1 MNTLLLGAIFVSSMF
16 FFLSRPKL
24 FKFNF
29 VLYSILIVVWL
40 LNHTDI
46 DLLTVSSL
54 VLFIS
59 MSFPTLLALEK
70 DFKNEVSEKKSP
82 KKLMI
87 LLMSSIACL
96 MGSVLI
102 LLEYKKTIFESL
114 EESLPLLK
122 TPLFVYVEQHATLL
136 PLVVFGIIGIICALA
151 DITSRG
157 RKNV

>member
-1 MNTLLLGAIFVSSMF
+1 MNTLLLIAIFVSSMF

-29 VLYSILIVVWL
+29 VLYSILVVIWL
-40 LNHTDI
+40 INQTEI

-54 VLFIS
+54 VLFTS
-59 MSFPTLLALEK
+59 MSFPTMLALEK
-70 DFKNEVSEKKSP
+70 NFSNEVSERKSP

-87 LLMSSIACL
+87 ILITAIACL

-102 LLEYKKTIFESL
+102 LLEHKKTIFQSL

-122 TPLFVYVEQHATLL
+122 TPLFIYVEQHASIL
-136 PLVVFGIIGIICALA
+136 PLVVFGIIGIVCALA
-151 DITSRG
+151 DLTSTE